1 MDINLLIWSFLIIF
15 MLHNF
20 EEIIVIE
27 RWFNKIY
34 PAISERIPPFANREI
49 EQFRKITTAQFT
61 MAVCVLFIVSSAL
74 ILITTTTNQY
84 FLFLG
89 LNIFFALNIFTHP
102 IQALLLR
109 CYVPGLWTTLLF
121 IIPYNIVVFYQFNS
135 NGILDISTI
144 TKALIVTILFV
155 PMLIISH
162 KIAEKWG

>member
-20 EEIIVIE
+20 EEIIMIE

-34 PAISERIPPFANREI
+34 PGVRERIPPFANREI
-49 EQFRKITTAQFT
+49 EQFRTITTVQFS
-61 MAVCVLFIVSSAL
+61 MAVCVLFIVSSTL
-74 ILITTTTNQY
+74 ILITITTNHY

-102 IQALLLR
+102 IQSLLLR
-109 CYVPGLWTTLLF
+109 CYVPGLWTTLLL
-121 IIPYNIVVFYQFNS
+121 IIPYNIIVFHQFNS
-135 NGILDISTI
+135 KGILDMATI
-144 TKALIVTILFV
+144 INALVVTILFI

-162 KIAEKWG
+162 KIAEKWV